1 MIKQIVGG
9 TLQIGFGIIAAPF
22 LIVAFLITKML
33 GGDPFSL
40 DGMGIG
46 FLITALIAGGLA
58 IATGAFALGYFL

>member
-1 MIKQIVGG
+1 MIGRIVGG
-9 TLQIGFGIIAAPF
+9 TLQIGFGIVAAPF

-40 DGMGIG
+40 DSMGIG
-46 FLITALIAGGLA
+46 FLITAIVAGGLA